1 MALHLTV
8 QQIGAFTPVLVLD
21 HAINKEPHK
30 IAVGVQTGGKM
41 EFKFQQTQIL
51 KCVLTKTHTG
61 LITFSQH

>member
-8 QQIGAFTPVLVLD
+8 QQIWAFTPVLVLD
-21 HAINKEPHK
+21 HAINKGPHK

-51 KCVLTKTHTG
+51 
-61 LITFSQH
+61 